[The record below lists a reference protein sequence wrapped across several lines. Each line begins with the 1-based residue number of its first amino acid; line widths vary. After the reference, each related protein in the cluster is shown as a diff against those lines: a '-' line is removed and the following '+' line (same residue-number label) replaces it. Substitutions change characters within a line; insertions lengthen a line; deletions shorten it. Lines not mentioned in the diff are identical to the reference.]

1 MVIPANN
8 KLNYRFPVLWSDWIA
23 TLEQIRM
30 ALTLSRPRVGLEPGN
45 WVEVAT
51 FRCFCRR
58 SRTMRPRRRWPIK
71 CRQSGID
78 RRRQTL
84 KHLAAFSFVWTDD
97 HAAGLWKYNCVVF
110 AAAEARVQEKKNQLI
125 WKKLLSCLFFSPSFF
140 ILVWIFGSTSVCQG
154 FVLKAI
160 VHSSSYLQAT
170 LVEHEMTYFSPVL
183 ST

>member
-1 MVIPANN
+1 MFLSSVPNDATETTLADKVSTIR
-8 KLNYRFPVLWSDWIA
+8 YR
-23 TLEQIRM
+23 
-30 ALTLSRPRVGLEPGN
+30 
-45 WVEVAT
+45 
-51 FRCFCRR
+51 
-58 SRTMRPRRRWPIK
+58 
-71 CRQSGID
+71 

-84 KHLAAFSFVWTDD
+84 KLLAAFSFVRTDD

-125 WKKLLSCLFFSPSFF
+125 LKKKFILLSWLFLSPSFF

-160 VHSSSYLQAT
+160 VHSSRYLQAT

-183 ST
+183 ATYDWIDEKILPR